1 MSTLTISRCPIVVR
15 HDFPDEMMNYIDE
28 KMDEGQYKKRFRY
41 DRPDKKKSKQT
52 KSILN
57 MNSQEIFQKIVMGK
71 KEPKEERFRIKPK
84 QKINTTA
91 LHSALLKV
99 KKQKEELD
107 ICLAIADKAK
117 QCVNE
122 NDICMLAN
130 EGAVKFIMSQNLDID
145 EAALLKTKKGNTFH
159 PKPKKS
165 QSVKQVIMDEPENLL
180 SIEGRSYNMAV
191 STSLCKNRPTSAFST
206 MRPVSSTKNYSEKG
220 ISEHLLQQYADFRN
234 ELFEKL
240 VDNNENQQNEE
251 VQINVGYPNYLTTAI
266 GMKGSRVPPGFLPK
280 GLKRIHSAAA
290 TQNVEFRPFMN
301 PGEILFNDQQH
312 VVAKRP
318 QTAMISKIQSTSR
331 LNDHLKVIEEVRH
344 QEDLSQLK
352 ISLDQSFKEQQQT
365 LNVTGKKRIQSAY
378 PKTRI

>member
-1 MSTLTISRCPIVVR
+1 MSTLAISRCPIVVR

-41 DRPDKKKSKQT
+41 DRPDKKKNKQT

-191 STSLCKNRPTSAFST
+191 STSLCKHRPTSAFST

-234 ELFEKL
+234 QLFEKL
-240 VDNNENQQNEE
+240 VDNNENQNEE
-251 VQINVGYPNYLTTAI
+251 VQINVGYPNYLTPAI
-266 GMKGSRVPPGFLPK
+266 GMKSSRVPPGFLPK

-352 ISLDQSFKEQQQT
+352 MSLDQSFKEQQQT